1 MRLLHR
7 RLLVAALVIAALA
20 AGIGWFK
27 RPQPIA
33 VTVKTVESGKVE
45 ASIANT
51 RAGSVEACQRA
62 KMAPIMG
69 GRIEY
74 IGVKEG
80 DHVKAGQVLMRLWNE
95 DQQAQAG
102 LASAQLETVRRR
114 VTEICTAADSA
125 VREAARNKQLFQQGF
140 VSAGREETSRL
151 EADARRAACET
162 ARAEVKSSDAKLA
175 SVKIEQRRTVLIAPF
190 AGTVAKIVG
199 EVGEYTM
206 PSPPGIVTPPAIDLI
221 DDSCLYVKAP
231 MDEVDAPRLAKGQ
244 NVRITL
250 DALPGKP
257 FAGHVRRIA
266 PYVSAVEKQA
276 RTVDIEV
283 DFDQTPEARG
293 QLLVGYSADVEVVL
307 ASHENVLRIPT
318 AAILEGNRVLI
329 LRSSDSKLEERKI
342 KPGIANWEYT
352 EVLEG
357 LSAGEKIVT
366 SQERAGVK
374 AGVLAEAEEDSP
386 VTK

>member
-1 MRLLHR
+1 MRPLHR
-7 RLLVAALVIAALA
+7 RLLSGLLVLLLLA
-20 AGIGWFK
+20 AAISWLR
-27 RPQPIA
+27 RPQPVM
-33 VTVKTVESGKVE
+33 VTLQTVANGKVE

-74 IGVKEG
+74 VGVKEG
-80 DHVKAGQVLMRLWNE
+80 DRVKAGQVLMRLWNE

-102 LASAQLETVRRR
+102 LASAQLEAVRRR
-114 VTEICTAADSA
+114 VSEICTAADSA
-125 VREAARNKQLFQQGF
+125 AREAERSRKLAEQGF
-140 VSAGREETSRL
+140 VSTGREEVVRM
-151 EADARRAACET
+151 EADAKRAACET
-162 ARAEVKSSDAKLA
+162 ARAEVKSSDARLA
-175 SVKIEQRRTVLIAPF
+175 SVRIEQRRTVLIAPF

-206 PSPPGIVTPPAIDLI
+206 PSPPGIATPPAIDLI

-231 MDEVDAPRLAKGQ
+231 MDEVDAPRLAAGQ
-244 NVRITL
+244 AVRISL
-250 DALPGKP
+250 DALPGKT
-257 FAGHVRRIA
+257 FEGRVRRIA

-283 DFDQTPEARG
+283 DFGRPEEALG
-293 QLLVGYSADVEVVL
+293 HLLVGYSADVEVVL
-307 ASHENVLRIPT
+307 ASRENVLRIPT
-318 AAILEGNRVLI
+318 AAILEGNRVLV
-329 LRSSDSKLEERKI
+329 LRPADSKLEERKI
-342 KPGIANWEYT
+342 KPGLANWEYT

-357 LSAGEKIVT
+357 LTAGEQIVT

-374 AGVLAEAEEDSP
+374 AGVLAKAEEEAA
-386 VTK
+386 K

>member
-1 MRLLHR
+1 MRPLTRRILIALCVLL
-7 RLLVAALVIAALA
+7 ALGGFIAWL
-20 AGIGWFK
+20 K
-27 RPQPIA
+27 RPQPVLVTLKA
-33 VTVKTVESGKVE
+33 VETGMVE

-74 IGVKEG
+74 VGVKEG
-80 DHVKAGQVLMRLWNE
+80 DRVKAGQVLMRLWNE
-95 DQQAQAG
+95 DQQAQAS

-125 VREAARNKQLFQQGF
+125 AREAARNKRLQEQGF
-140 VSAGREETSRL
+140 VSSGREELSRL
-151 EADARRAACET
+151 EADAKRAACET

-190 AGTVAKIVG
+190 DGTVAKIVG

-206 PSPPGIVTPPAIDLI
+206 PSPPGIATPPAIDLI
-221 DDSCLYVKAP
+221 DDRCLYVKAP
-231 MDEVDAPRLAKGQ
+231 MDEVDAPRLAPGQ
-244 NVRITL
+244 VVRITL

-257 FAGHVRRIA
+257 FEGKLRRIA
-266 PYVSAVEKQA
+266 PYISAVEKQA

-283 DFDQTPEARG
+283 DFSQTPEARG

-307 ASHENVLRIPT
+307 ARRENVLRIPT
-318 AAILEGNRVLI
+318 AAILEGNRVLV
-329 LRSSDSKLEERKI
+329 LRPSDSKLEERKI
-342 KPGIANWEYT
+342 KPGLANWEYT

-357 LSAGEKIVT
+357 LKAGEQIVT

-374 AGVLAEAEEDSP
+374 AGVLAKDEEA
-386 VTK
+386 K